1 MAIWQI
7 SVFLENKPGELASI
21 TRVLSEN
28 HIDLRALT
36 IAETSDYGILRL
48 ITDDTDRACGILL
61 GAGFILSK
69 NEVTAVTVPD
79 EPGGLAKVLS
89 VLADAGI
96 DVRYMYSIFGKQQ
109 GSAHMIFRFDEP
121 EKARAVLEEQG
132 ISFTDAAELG
142 ID

>member
-7 SVFLENKPGELASI
+7 SVFLENKPGELAHI
-21 TRVLSEN
+21 TNVLSAN
-28 HIDLRALT
+28 NIDLRALT

-48 ITDDTDRACGILL
+48 ITDDTDKACSVLL

-89 VLADAGI
+89 VLAGSGL
-96 DVRYMYSIFGKQQ
+96 DVQYMYSIFGKQQ
-109 GSAHMIFRFDEP
+109 GAAHMIFRFSEP
-121 EKARAVLEEQG
+121 EKAKEVLEEAG
-132 ISFTDAAELG
+132 IGFTDAAELG